1 MNYPFLWE
9 LINSLIIRFLIFF
22 VPLQAEIENG
32 TVIVWFP
39 FQNQKIMRKKKV
51 AKFSILPIIAG
62 SIFFSFSTK
71 EAADLEMFTT
81 SPTENLEYTVIASA
95 EVVPDDEENPN
106 IFPSL
111 GRTFTGFKEALAFK
125 ESRGDYKVINEFGY
139 MGKYQFGKGTLS
151 LIGIKDSNIFLNS
164 PELQEAAFYANT
176 SRNKWILRR
185 DIEKFEGKV
194 INGIEITESG
204 MLAAAHL
211 AGPGSVQK
219 YLRSWGATGF
229 SDAFG
234 TTLGFYL
241 KKFGGYDTSF
251 IQPDRKAQAVIYTI

>member
-1 MNYPFLWE
+1 
-9 LINSLIIRFLIFF
+9 
-22 VPLQAEIENG
+22 
-32 TVIVWFP
+32 
-39 FQNQKIMRKKKV
+39 MRKKV
-51 AKFSILPIIAG
+51 VKFSILPIIAG
-62 SIFFSFSTK
+62 CMFFSFSTK
-71 EAADLEMFTT
+71 EAANLEMFAT
-81 SPTENLEYTVIASA
+81 SPSENLEYTVIASEEA
-95 EVVPDDEENPN
+95 IPVEDENPDF
-106 IFPSL
+106 FPSL
-111 GRTFTGFKEALAFK
+111 GKTFTGFKEALAFK

-151 LIGIKDSNIFLNS
+151 LIGIKDANIFLNS

-185 DIEKFEGKV
+185 DIERFEGKV

-204 MLAAAHL
+204 ILAAAHL
-211 AGPGSVQK
+211 AGPGSVKK
-219 YLRSWGATGF
+219 YLRSWGANGF

-251 IQPDRKAQAVIYTI
+251 IEPDRKAQAKIYII